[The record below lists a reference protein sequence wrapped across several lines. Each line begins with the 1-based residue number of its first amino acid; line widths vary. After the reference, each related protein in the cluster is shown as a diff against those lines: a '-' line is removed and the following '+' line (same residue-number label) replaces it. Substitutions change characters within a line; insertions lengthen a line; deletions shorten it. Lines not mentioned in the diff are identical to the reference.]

1 MTFRL
6 RIVLAATAAVA
17 IAVILACT
25 AAWFVSR
32 NALVS
37 SVDDN
42 LSQSVQQTIDS
53 GAFDSES
60 GIGALTQVTNAT
72 GVVLYQSSSPGLPVD
87 ATVMNYA
94 NGRMSGETF
103 ETIHHQGVLMRE
115 IITGLAAGQALGVGP
130 RAGLL
135 PQSAALQLA
144 EPLAGV
150 EQQLRHLGLML
161 VLIGASGVIIALILG
176 LLVAG
181 AVIGPLDDV
190 TSSVEELAKTNDLS
204 ERLAEGGGDE
214 LGRLRGAFNSLL
226 RSLERSQDQQ
236 NQLVLDAS
244 HELRTPLTS
253 LRTNTE
259 VLRRIDELDVESRG
273 QLLDDVITQVTELT
287 TLIGDLTELARGE
300 RQQTLPTRFRL
311 DELVDDL
318 VTVASTYGRTHNV
331 EINVISS
338 PCWVHAQS
346 ERVARAIGNLIN
358 NAIKWS
364 PDGGVITITVEA
376 GVVTVTDQG
385 PGIHENDLPKIFD
398 RFYRA
403 PSARALPGSGLGL
416 AIVAQVAEDEHGSVA
431 ASNTDAGGAQL
442 TLVLPVVT

>member
-42 LSQSVQQTIDS
+42 LSHSVQQTIDS
-53 GAFDSES
+53 GTFDSES

-87 ATVMNYA
+87 ATVMSYA

-150 EQQLRHLGLML
+150 QQQLRHLGLML

-331 EINVISS
+331 EINVLSS
-338 PCWVHAQS
+338 PCWVHAHS

-431 ASNTDAGGAQL
+431 ASNTVSGGAQL

>member
-1 MTFRL
+1 
-6 RIVLAATAAVA
+6 
-17 IAVILACT
+17 
-25 AAWFVSR
+25 
-32 NALVS
+32 
-37 SVDDN
+37 
-42 LSQSVQQTIDS
+42 
-53 GAFDSES
+53 
-60 GIGALTQVTNAT
+60 
-72 GVVLYQSSSPGLPVD
+72 
-87 ATVMNYA
+87 
-94 NGRMSGETF
+94 
-103 ETIHHQGVLMRE
+103 
-115 IITGLAAGQALGVGP
+115 
-130 RAGLL
+130 
-135 PQSAALQLA
+135 
-144 EPLAGV
+144 
-150 EQQLRHLGLML
+150 
-161 VLIGASGVIIALILG
+161 

-300 RQQTLPTRFRL
+300 RQQAIPTRFRL

-318 VTVASTYGRTHNV
+318 VAVASTYGRTHNV

-416 AIVAQVAEDEHGSVA
+416 AIVAQVAEDEHGSVT

-442 TLVLPVVT
+442 TLVLPVVS